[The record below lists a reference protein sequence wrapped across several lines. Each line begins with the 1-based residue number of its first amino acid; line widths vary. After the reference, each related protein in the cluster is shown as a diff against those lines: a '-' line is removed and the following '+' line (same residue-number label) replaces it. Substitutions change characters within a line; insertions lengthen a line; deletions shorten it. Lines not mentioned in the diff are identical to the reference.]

1 VTTLHVMMGLPGSG
15 KSWIV
20 DAMLMKDSYAIVCP
34 DDYRKGLTGDIN
46 NQQHNGKVFRV
57 AHADIVRHLSI
68 HRDVIFDATNVKQ
81 EHRLVLAEIA
91 KDMEAESHLHVVV
104 TDPEICK
111 DRMAARG
118 RVVPTE
124 AFERMK
130 DSFDHA
136 MLLENYRDTID
147 RPFRPKRVVET
158 EPWDHITIHKTE
170 VVR

>member
-1 VTTLHVMMGLPGSG
+1 MTTLHVFMGLPGSG
-15 KSWIV
+15 KSWLV
-20 DAMLMKDSYAIVCP
+20 DSMLNKGDYVIVCP
-34 DDYRKGLTGDIN
+34 DDYRKAVAGDVN

-57 AHADIVRHLSI
+57 AHSNVVNSLLVG
-68 HRDVIFDATNVKQ
+68 RDVIFDATNVRQ
-81 EHRLVLAEIA
+81 EHRLVLVEIA

-104 TDPEICK
+104 TDPEVCK

-124 AFERMK
+124 AFERMVE
-130 DSFDHA
+130 SFDHA
-136 MLLENYRDTID
+136 MLVIRKDPDNHLADHQCL
-147 RPFRPKRVVET
+147 VAT